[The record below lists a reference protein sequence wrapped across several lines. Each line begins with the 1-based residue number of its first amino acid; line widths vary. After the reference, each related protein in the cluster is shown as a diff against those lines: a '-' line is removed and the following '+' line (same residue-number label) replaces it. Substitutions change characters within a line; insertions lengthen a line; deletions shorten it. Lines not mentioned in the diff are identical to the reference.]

1 MDDKDYSDAIAE
13 RLSAEIRSQESL
25 HKGLYRDLLKIA
37 ASPSVH
43 EEDFHTTFLKA
54 LSRSGIE
61 TRLQNA
67 VFHLLRT
74 KGPEEWVRPADR
86 NKKKEP
92 LSYIVKIQTCWEK
105 RILKSL
111 NAMAN
116 ELGLCLAKI
125 RSQEEQDEISNKWSE
140 LSTLDLNLSLI
151 RPVYAPKDFLEVLA
165 QITSPNAVDLP
176 GKTDNGANHS
186 HTWGMIKVS
195 FATLS
200 LKELREKFIEISKI
214 EPHLGVNPLL
224 ASTSEPNTTMESE
237 RYSLGTKVLKCNH
250 APLSQEFLKS
260 GSPHSLRGKIWSQV
274 LGSEVGEKGI
284 EYYES
289 LKASVI
295 RNDILVDKLIIKD
308 IQLTASNDDNYFVF
322 EDTILQVLLCF
333 SRDTEVLTKFQYRS
347 TTPAKATLRSIG
359 MSKNMNGNPH
369 GNTVIYPPNGVI
381 PFHGFAMYV
390 APFSYIYDNPVQL
403 YYTFRAFYLQFACKL
418 HEISSDSQGIL
429 SLCSTFETLLQSQ
442 EPDLWTH
449 FVNLDVTQPLRCV
462 FRWIIRGFSGHLPP
476 EQLLYLWDVVLAYD
490 SMEIFPLL
498 AAVIL
503 SYRKD
508 NLMMV
513 STLQGI
519 EAVLADLSSLP
530 IIPLLQLALE
540 KR

>member
-200 LKELREKFIEISKI
+200 LKQLFYLSL
-214 EPHLGVNPLL
+214 PQHQNQ
-224 ASTSEPNTTMESE
+224 NTTMESE

-381 PFHGFAMYV
+381 PFHGFA
-390 APFSYIYDNPVQL
+390 I
-403 YYTFRAFYLQFACKL
+403 AFYLQFACKL